1 MVALEPATQE
11 NGCLK
16 LLAGT
21 QAMGRIDHSLL
32 GQQQSAEED
41 RVSAAME
48 RHALVHAEM
57 DAGDVS
63 AAMGDRPARRIMF
76 SSNSLPV
83 PSGDLLPCAY
93 PAVSAAT
100 LLRKLV
106 SSFPASPIQRICC
119 NSASAPNTSARS
131 RWALTCCYN
140 TKANDPISE
149 SFHPN
154 YRALEVLPDASL
166 IKVGAVAEWSEH
178 SDLLGADVNE
188 SQAAWA
194 EEA

>member
-1 MVALEPATQE
+1 MTPFHDRPDSFVAL
-11 NGCLK
+11 
-16 LLAGT
+16 
-21 QAMGRIDHSLL
+21 
-32 GQQQSAEED
+32 
-41 RVSAAME
+41 
-48 RHALVHAEM
+48 
-57 DAGDVS
+57 
-63 AAMGDRPARRIMF
+63 
-76 SSNSLPV
+76 
-83 PSGDLLPCAY
+83 PSGDLLPCTY
-93 PAVSAAT
+93 PAVSAAA

-106 SSFPASPIQRICC
+106 SSFPTIKSVQFKESAA

-140 TKANDPISE
+140 TKANDPIAE

>member
-1 MVALEPATQE
+1 M
-11 NGCLK
+11 
-16 LLAGT
+16 
-21 QAMGRIDHSLL
+21 R
-32 GQQQSAEED
+32 
-41 RVSAAME
+41 
-48 RHALVHAEM
+48 
-57 DAGDVS
+57 
-63 AAMGDRPARRIMF
+63 
-76 SSNSLPV
+76 
-83 PSGDLLPCAY
+83 LPCSKCSDSLEKA
-93 PAVSAAT
+93 SQR
-100 LLRKLV
+100 L
-106 SSFPASPIQRICC
+106 FPTSPIQRICC

-140 TKANDPISE
+140 TKANDPIAE

>member
-1 MVALEPATQE
+1 M
-11 NGCLK
+11 
-16 LLAGT
+16 
-21 QAMGRIDHSLL
+21 
-32 GQQQSAEED
+32 
-41 RVSAAME
+41 
-48 RHALVHAEM
+48 
-57 DAGDVS
+57 
-63 AAMGDRPARRIMF
+63 
-76 SSNSLPV
+76 
-83 PSGDLLPCAY
+83 
-93 PAVSAAT
+93 
-100 LLRKLV
+100 RKLV
-106 SSFPASPIQRICC
+106 SSFPTFKSVQFKESAA

-140 TKANDPISE
+140 TKANDPIAE

>member
-1 MVALEPATQE
+1 MQQRVIRLAAECPRLTLVA
-11 NGCLK
+11 G
-16 LLAGT
+16 
-21 QAMGRIDHSLL
+21 S
-32 GQQQSAEED
+32 
-41 RVSAAME
+41 
-48 RHALVHAEM
+48 
-57 DAGDVS
+57 
-63 AAMGDRPARRIMF
+63 
-76 SSNSLPV
+76 
-83 PSGDLLPCAY
+83 SGDLLPCAY

-106 SSFPASPIQRICC
+106 SGFPTSPIQRICC

-140 TKANDPISE
+140 TKANDPIAE